1 MAGLLGLE
9 VLWETLQT
17 TAVPYL
23 LGRLKG
29 RTPPPPAT
37 GEGTRPEAPLQQQ
50 TTSVLSPRNDE
61 AIQFAIDAALRKLP
75 GGKQH
80 ISNIQA
86 VREALEPHQ
95 QTDWRKNLGS
105 LILTERFE
113 HGMASETIT
122 RGGRG
127 NQQQAGAAPAQG
139 GQEKVE
145 RKFERRPRDYELT
158 ADDPRVQHLVLV
170 SKIVSAEATPAQGVA
185 KAKAY
190 LLSAGLI
197 SKQSP
202 AQRAAAAAEQ
212 GTRKATNAIHSYVG
226 GVKSNDA
233 ELVRLENAIE
243 TAVSPE
249 AKGQAEEALRNFLA
263 GRSRLANTQREQKD
277 RVGTFRFRV
286 LIIIVVI
293 AGLALATFL

>member
-1 MAGLLGLE
+1 MAGLFGLE

-61 AIQFAIDAALRKLP
+61 AIQFAVDAAVRKLP

-80 ISNIQA
+80 IQNIQA
-86 VREALEPHQ
+86 VRETLESHQ
-95 QTDWRKNLGS
+95 QTDWRKNLGT
-105 LILTERFE
+105 LELTERFE
-113 HGMASETIT
+113 HVMASETIT

-127 NQQQAGAAPAQG
+127 NQQAGAAPAQG
-139 GQEKVE
+139 GQEKIE
-145 RKFERRPRDYELT
+145 RKFERRPVDYEYT
-158 ADDPRVQHLVLV
+158 DGDPRVQHLVLV
-170 SKIVSAEATPAQGVA
+170 SKVVSAEATPEQGVA

-243 TAVSPE
+243 TAASPE

-277 RVGTFRFRV
+277 RVGTLRFHA

-293 AGLALATFL
+293 VGLALATFL